1 MTAKTVEF
9 RVLVKV
15 EDHGELDEG
24 TIRDA
29 IHLGFDIAA
38 GEGYLTRLDDEST
51 IVVGYTVSHVGTRE
65 D

>member
-9 RVLVKV
+9 RVLVNV

-29 IHLGFDIAA
+29 IQSGLDIAA
-38 GEGYLTRLDDEST
+38 GEGYLTSLYDEST
-51 IVVGYTVSHVGTRE
+51 IVVGYTVNHVGTRE